1 MKRDTVFYI
10 IAGMIAI
17 TLLSNLIAYR
27 SLPDQMGIQ
36 VKSFQFK
43 AHDFTNY
50 IPKLGF
56 LFLIP
61 GLQIVASILSGRR
74 KSRTSLLVL
83 NTVLV
88 IVNSFTI
95 YINL

>member
-1 MKRDTVFYI
+1 MFYI
-10 IAGMIAI
+10 VAGMIAI

-43 AHDFTNY
+43 ADDFTNY

-61 GLQIVASILSGRR
+61 GIQIVASIFRGGG
-74 KSRTSLLVL
+74 KSKTSLLVL

>member
-1 MKRDTVFYI
+1 MFYI
-10 IAGMIAI
+10 VAGMIAI
-17 TLLSNLIAYR
+17 TLLSNFIAYR

-43 AHDFTNY
+43 ADDFTNY
-50 IPKLGF
+50 IPKRVF

-61 GLQIVASILSGRR
+61 GIQIVASIFRER
-74 KSRTSLLVL
+74 KSKTSLLVL
-83 NTVLV
+83 NTILV

>member
-10 IAGMIAI
+10 VAGMIAI
-17 TLLSNLIAYR
+17 TLLSNFIAYR

-43 AHDFTNY
+43 ADDFTNY
-50 IPKLGF
+50 IPKRVF

-61 GLQIVASILSGRR
+61 GIQIVASIFRGER
-74 KSRTSLLVL
+74 KSKTSLLVL